1 MTHLRGVKPTAQPA
15 ADPLKKAPP
24 APRHFSEYARAEWK
38 RIIPDVIARGIVT
51 KADLGGIEELCM
63 ARGLARELETKLR
76 DPATGDI
83 DPKLAR
89 LQDKAIQTARQLA
102 AEFGLSPVSRARV
115 AGGAP
120 ADDDDDNP
128 LAIGRNRPIV

>member
-1 MTHLRGVKPTAQPA
+1 VKPAAQPT
-15 ADPLKKAPP
+15 ADALKKAPP
-24 APRHFSEYARAEWK
+24 APKHFSEYARAEWK

-51 KADLGGIEELCM
+51 RADLGGIEELCM

-83 DPKLAR
+83 DMKLAR

-115 AGGAP
+115 ASAGP
-120 ADDDDDNP
+120 AYDEDVNP
-128 LAIGRNRPIV
+128 LAIGRNRP